1 MTTATMATV
10 ALAKEKIWFDK
21 PSYDKAERQYFEKM
35 AKVVS
40 RKIVGSCT
48 LKSDKSIT
56 DKCQDLIST
65 NTLKSKAEKSKDN
78 KLTHDSN
85 DSNVKRSKCQGR
97 NAKINKDA
105 VDVCNM
111 QNKEN
116 AKTSE
121 KCDNARDNVKEKEKA
136 SFNEKSKKY
145 IAKEAKEKRN
155 KEDTRNKN
163 RGSEGNDVGGNKEA
177 VMPFARNKEQLPDQG
192 TQQSTCPIL
201 PAVGSLANE
210 VAKARQ
216 HIKQSLQCMDDIAV
230 LAHIANQ
237 DVTPHVVKLEK
248 ENQDLRNIVQDLKST
263 VEKLMQRVKV
273 FETLEQRIESLEMR
287 IPYKAICP
295 AKPEPEE
302 SEQKQGK
309 EKDDNDEDIDLFG
322 SDSEGEDAE
331 AAKIREER
339 LAAYAAKKSK
349 KPALIAKSNIILD
362 VKPWDDETD
371 MKEME
376 NEVRKIETDGLIW
389 GASKLVPL
397 AFGIH
402 KLQIS
407 CVVED
412 DKVSVDW
419 LTEQIQELED
429 YVQSV
434 DIAAFNKV

>member
-1 MTTATMATV
+1 MATTMV
-10 ALAKEKIWFDK
+10 TAALAQEKVWLDK

-35 AKVVS
+35 AKVMS
-40 RKIVGSCT
+40 RKVVGGCT
-48 LKSDKSIT
+48 LKCDNSIT

-65 NTLKSKAEKSKDN
+65 STLKSKAEKSKNN
-78 KLTHDSN
+78 KSLAFEN
-85 DSNVKRSKCQGR
+85 ENENAKRSKCQAR
-97 NAKINKDA
+97 NTKTNNKEV

-111 QNKEN
+111 QNKQN
-116 AKTSE
+116 IMASE
-121 KCDNARDNVKEKEKA
+121 KFDNAKEKESVSANGKA
-136 SFNEKSKKY
+136 KKY
-145 IAKEAKEKRN
+145 NAKEAKEKKN
-155 KEDTRNKN
+155 KEDTKNKN
-163 RGSEGNDVGGNKEA
+163 RASGGNDMGGNKEIS
-177 VMPFARNKEQLPDQG
+177 MPFARNKEQLPEQG
-192 TQQSTCPIL
+192 TQQSNSAIL
-201 PAVGSLANE
+201 PTVVGSLASE

-216 HIKQSLQCMDDIAV
+216 HIKQSLQCMDDVIA
-230 LAHIANQ
+230 LTDMSHQ
-237 DVTPHVVKLEK
+237 DVTP
-248 ENQDLRNIVQDLKST
+248 
-263 VEKLMQRVKV
+263 
-273 FETLEQRIESLEMR
+273 RIESLEKHNKDLQDVVQDLEAVLDKLEKRVTSLEQR
-287 IPYKAICP
+287 IPYLAICP
-295 AKPEPEE
+295 AKPASVEE
-302 SEQKQGK
+302 KAP
-309 EKDDNDEDIDLFG
+309 EKDEDNEDVDLFG
-322 SDSEGEDAE
+322 SDSEGDDAE

-376 NEVRKIETDGLIW
+376 NEVRKIETDGLLW

-419 LTEQIQELED
+419 LTEKIQEIED

>member
-1 MTTATMATV
+1 MATATVATA

-40 RKIVGSCT
+40 CKIAGGCT
-48 LKSDKSIT
+48 FKSNSII
-56 DKCQDLIST
+56 DKCQDLVNI

-78 KLTHDSN
+78 KLALESN
-85 DSNVKRSKCQGR
+85 ESNVKHFKCQEK
-97 NAKINKDA
+97 NEKNNKEA
-105 VDVCNM
+105 TGVCNV
-111 QNKEN
+111 QNKEKIKNKTNEKSDSLKDN
-116 AKTSE
+116 AKET
-121 KCDNARDNVKEKEKA
+121 KNVP
-136 SFNEKSKKY
+136 NEKSKKY
-145 IAKEAKEKRN
+145 NAKEAKEKKN

-163 RGSEGNDVGGNKEA
+163 RGNKGNDIKGNKET
-177 VMPFARNKEQLPDQG
+177 VKPFARNKEQLSSDQ
-192 TQQSTCPIL
+192 
-201 PAVGSLANE
+201 
-210 VAKARQ
+210 
-216 HIKQSLQCMDDIAV
+216 MDDIAV

-237 DVTPHVVKLEK
+237 DVTPRVVKLEK
-248 ENQDLRNIVQDLKST
+248 ENQDLRFIVQELKSS
-263 VEKLMQRVKV
+263 VEKLVQRTKNL
-273 FETLEQRIESLEMR
+273 EILEQRVESLESRM
-287 IPYKAICP
+287 PYIAICP
-295 AKPEPEE
+295 AKPEEPLQG
-302 SEQKQGK
+302 SEQDKHQTHSK
-309 EKDDNDEDIDLFG
+309 EKDDDDEDVDLFG
-322 SDSEGEDAE
+322 SDSEGEDVE

-339 LAAYAAKKSK
+339 LAAYQAKKSK
-349 KPALIAKSNIILD
+349 KPTLIAKSNIILD

-376 NEVRKIETDGLIW
+376 NTVRKIETDGLLW

-412 DKVSVDW
+412 DKVSIDW
-419 LTEQIQELED
+419 LTEQIQGFED

>member
-1 MTTATMATV
+1 MATATVATA

-35 AKVVS
+35 AK
-40 RKIVGSCT
+40 IAGGCT
-48 LKSDKSIT
+48 FKSNSII
-56 DKCQDLIST
+56 DKCQDLVNI

-78 KLTHDSN
+78 KLALESN
-85 DSNVKRSKCQGR
+85 ESNVKHFKCQEK
-97 NAKINKDA
+97 NEKNNKEA
-105 VDVCNM
+105 TGVCNV
-111 QNKEN
+111 QNKEKIKNKTNEKSDSLKDN
-116 AKTSE
+116 AKET
-121 KCDNARDNVKEKEKA
+121 KNVP
-136 SFNEKSKKY
+136 NEKSKKY
-145 IAKEAKEKRN
+145 NAKEAKEKKN

-163 RGSEGNDVGGNKEA
+163 RGNKGNDIKGNKET
-177 VMPFARNKEQLPDQG
+177 VKPFARNKEQLSSDQG
-192 TQQSTCPIL
+192 QSTCPIL

-237 DVTPHVVKLEK
+237 DVTPRVVKLEK
-248 ENQDLRNIVQDLKST
+248 ENQDLRFIVQELKSS
-263 VEKLMQRVKV
+263 VEKLVQRTKNL
-273 FETLEQRIESLEMR
+273 EILEQRVESLESRM
-287 IPYKAICP
+287 PYIAICP
-295 AKPEPEE
+295 AKPEEPLQG
-302 SEQKQGK
+302 SEQDKHQTHSK
-309 EKDDNDEDIDLFG
+309 EKDDDDEDVDLFG
-322 SDSEGEDAE
+322 SDSEGEDVE

-339 LAAYAAKKSK
+339 LAAYQAKKSK
-349 KPALIAKSNIILD
+349 KPTLIAKSNIILD

-376 NEVRKIETDGLIW
+376 NTVRKIETDGLLW

-412 DKVSVDW
+412 DKVSIDW
-419 LTEQIQELED
+419 LTEQIQGFED

>member
-1 MTTATMATV
+1 MATATVVTA
-10 ALAKEKIWFDK
+10 ALAQEKIWLDK

-40 RKIVGSCT
+40 RKVAGGCT
-48 LKSDKSIT
+48 LKCDNLVT
-56 DKCQDLIST
+56 DKYQDLIST

-78 KLTHDSN
+78 KSLAFENETN
-85 DSNVKRSKCQGR
+85 ENAKRSKCQAR
-97 NAKINKDA
+97 NTKTNKDA

-111 QNKEN
+111 QNKQNLMANEKSN
-116 AKTSE
+116 SAK
-121 KCDNARDNVKEKEKA
+121 DNVKEKE
-136 SFNEKSKKY
+136 SISPNGNSKKY
-145 IAKEAKEKRN
+145 NAKEAKEKKN
-155 KEDTRNKN
+155 KEDTKNKSREN
-163 RGSEGNDVGGNKEA
+163 GGNDIGGNKETS
-177 VMPFARNKEQLPDQG
+177 MPFARNKEQLPEQG
-192 TQQSTCPIL
+192 TQQSNCAIL
-201 PAVGSLANE
+201 PPVVGSLANE

-216 HIKQSLQCMDDIAV
+216 HIKQSLQCMDDVIA
-230 LAHIANQ
+230 LTDMSHQ
-237 DVTPHVVKLEK
+237 DVTPRIANIEKHNKELQDVVQDLEAILDKLEK
-248 ENQDLRNIVQDLKST
+248 
-263 VEKLMQRVKV
+263 RV
-273 FETLEQRIESLEMR
+273 TSLEQRI
-287 IPYKAICP
+287 PYIAICP
-295 AKPEPEE
+295 ARPESVGEQVEQQPEKNE
-302 SEQKQGK
+302 
-309 EKDDNDEDIDLFG
+309 DDEVDLFG
-322 SDSEGEDAE
+322 SDSEADDEE

-362 VKPWDDETD
+362 VKPWDDETE

-376 NEVRKIETDGLIW
+376 NEVRKIETDGLFW

-419 LTEQIQELED
+419 LTEKIQEIED

>member
-1 MTTATMATV
+1 MATATVVTV
-10 ALAKEKIWFDK
+10 ALAQEKIWLDK

-40 RKIVGSCT
+40 RKVSGGCT
-48 LKSDKSIT
+48 LKCDNSIT
-56 DKCQDLIST
+56 DKCQDLINT

-78 KLTHDSN
+78 KSLAFENESN
-85 DSNVKRSKCQGR
+85 ENAKRSKYQSR
-97 NAKINKDA
+97 NTKTNKEA

-111 QNKEN
+111 QNKQN
-116 AKTSE
+116 IMTSE
-121 KCDNARDNVKEKEKA
+121 KFDNAKEKE
-136 SFNEKSKKY
+136 SVSLNGKSKKY
-145 IAKEAKEKRN
+145 NAKEAKEKKN
-155 KEDTRNKN
+155 KEDTRNKSK
-163 RGSEGNDVGGNKEA
+163 GSGGNDIDGNKETS
-177 VMPFARNKEQLPDQG
+177 MPFARNKEQLPEQG
-192 TQQSTCPIL
+192 TQPSNCAIL
-201 PAVGSLANE
+201 PVVGSLASE

-216 HIKQSLQCMDDIAV
+216 HIKQSLQCMDDVMA
-230 LAHIANQ
+230 LTDMSHQ
-237 DVTPHVVKLEK
+237 DVTPRIANLEKRNKDLQGVVQDLEAVLDKLEK
-248 ENQDLRNIVQDLKST
+248 
-263 VEKLMQRVKV
+263 RV
-273 FETLEQRIESLEMR
+273 TSLEQRI
-287 IPYKAICP
+287 PYIAICP
-295 AKPEPEE
+295 AKPESVEE
-302 SEQKQGK
+302 QMP
-309 EKDDNDEDIDLFG
+309 EKDEDDEDVDLFG
-322 SDSEGEDAE
+322 SDSEGDDAE

-339 LAAYAAKKSK
+339 LAAYTAKKSK

-376 NEVRKIETDGLIW
+376 SEVRKIETDGLLW

-419 LTEQIQELED
+419 LIEKIQEIEN